1 MNFKDVVSA
10 DIGNVFLNISE
21 FATEHIFNGRTIKCI
36 IDAEK
41 FQNKQKNGL
50 ISTEEGTFQEGFTL
64 FVGENDLKIRP
75 HPGEEMTLDGK
86 TYEVVLSK
94 FDMGIYEIDLARYEE
109 I

>member
-1 MNFKDVVSA
+1 MNFKEMVA
-10 DIGNVFLNISE
+10 NDINNVFLNLEE
-21 FATEHIFNGRTIKCI
+21 FGSTHTFNGREIKCA
-36 IDAEK
+36 IDEEK

-50 ISTEEGTFQEGFTL
+50 ITTEEGTFQEGFTL
-64 FVGENDLKIRP
+64 FVGENDLRIRP

-94 FDMGIYEIDLARYEE
+94 FDMGMHEIDLARYEE